1 MRWTHPEHHPG
12 EYLQRRFL
20 EPLGITA
27 SELAR
32 ALDIPR
38 SRISE
43 ILSGKRGITADT
55 ALRLGRYLRM
65 EPEFW
70 LSLQGSFE
78 LSQLEEPSVVP
89 ADAHGFLVG
98 PAGAIPLPERP
109 RKAPPTAKVS
119 DELLARL
126 RASAA
131 LTPQDEERELVHV
144 QYDNGQHAWV
154 SKPR

>member
-1 MRWTHPEHHPG
+1 MSWTYPEHHPG

-20 EPLGITA
+20 EPLGISA

-32 ALDIPR
+32 ATHIPR

-55 ALRLGRYLRM
+55 ALRLGRFLRM

-70 LSLQGSFE
+70 LSLQGSWE
-78 LSQLEEPSVVP
+78 LAQLEEPSIVP
-89 ADAHGFLVG
+89 ASTRGWLVG
-98 PAGAIPLPERP
+98 PAGAVALPERAP
-109 RKAPPTAKVS
+109 VPPPTARMS
-119 DELLARL
+119 SELLARL

-131 LTPQDEERELVHV
+131 RAPEEGPRELVHV
-144 QYDNGQHAWV
+144 QYDSGQHAWV
-154 SKPR
+154 SKLR